1 MCPLSY
7 PIFSRYDRTHQ
18 SMSLTHKNVW
28 IHLIFLV
35 LPTMIIFAISLWLT
49 ILWRFP
55 TGLSEEQLQAHVF
68 LFGTIALIW
77 LILSYAFG
85 LFDLKTHKRP
95 IDLFS
100 ALIGA
105 NALGFVV
112 AIVFFY
118 LQPNL
123 IITPRR
129 FLLVD
134 TLYILLFSTLWQF
147 FIRSITKHITRQ
159 EVYFINLEQ
168 EYNAC
173 KKELDDMTNIFTVH
187 SVPDSALLTL
197 IEKTHRAH
205 QSLVFVVPANTS
217 FSDQTLKLF
226 AHLHSH
232 GATFI
237 RFDDFYEDVFRCVYT
252 SNLNDW
258 WLLEHTHRDQ
268 VGFYPMIKRVLDILF
283 SLLIASV
290 FLLTFLPIALLIKL
304 SDRGKIFFTQT
315 RLSVNGTPFT
325 IYKYRTMHAGTP
337 NNTWTSD
344 HDPRVTVVGRFLRTT
359 RLDELP
365 QWINIL
371 RGDMSLI
378 GPRPEQAGI
387 VEQLRDEIPYFE
399 SRHAIRPG
407 LIGWAQLHVYA
418 GNATESKRKLQYDLY
433 YLKHRSFLFD
443 MEILLKTIAHVFFL
457 RGK

>member
-1 MCPLSY
+1 M
-7 PIFSRYDRTHQ
+7 IFRSKFAILPFFL
-18 SMSLTHKNVW
+18 LT
-28 IHLIFLV
+28 
-35 LPTMIIFAISLWLT
+35 LPTFCLFGISLWMTLS
-49 ILWRFP
+49 WRYP
-55 TGLSEEQLQAHVF
+55 TGLGEEQLRAHIL
-68 LFGTIALIW
+68 LFGIIGIIW
-77 LILSYAFG
+77 LMLFYAFG

-95 IDLFS
+95 TDLLS

-105 NALGFVV
+105 NALGLVV
-112 AIVFFY
+112 AVVFFY

-134 TLYILLFSTLWQF
+134 TLCVFVLSTIWQF

-159 EVYFINLEQ
+159 DIYFINLEN
-168 EYNAC
+168 EYRAC
-173 KKELDDMTNIFTVH
+173 KSELDEMTALFTTH
-187 SVPDSALLTL
+187 TLADTALLALT
-197 IEKTHRAH
+197 EKTHRAH
-205 QSLVFVVPANTS
+205 QSSIFIVPTHTT
-217 FSDQTLKLF
+217 FSEQTLKLF

-232 GATFI
+232 GASFI
-237 RFDDFYEDVFRCVYT
+237 RFNDFYEDMFRRVYT
-252 SNLNDW
+252 TNLDDW
-258 WLLEHTHRDQ
+258 WLIENTQRDII
-268 VGFYPMIKRVLDILF
+268 GIYPIIKRIIDFIF
-283 SLLIASV
+283 SLLIATV
-290 FLLTFLPIALLIKL
+290 FLLTFPIIALLIKL

-315 RLSVNGTPFT
+315 RLTVNGTPFT
-325 IYKYRTMHAGTP
+325 IYKYRTMRAGTP

-344 HDPRVTVVGRFLRTT
+344 HDPRVTTIGRFLRTT

-387 VEQLRDEIPYFE
+387 VEQLREEIPYFE

-418 GNATESKRKLQYDLY
+418 GTITESKHKLQYDLY

-443 MEILLKTIAHVFFL
+443 VEILLKTIAHVFFL
-457 RGK
+457 QGK